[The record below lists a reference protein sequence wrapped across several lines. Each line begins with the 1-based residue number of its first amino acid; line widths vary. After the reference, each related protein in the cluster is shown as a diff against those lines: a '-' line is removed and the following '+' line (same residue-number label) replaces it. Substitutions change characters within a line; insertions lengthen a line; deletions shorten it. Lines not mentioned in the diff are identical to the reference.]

1 MIIKIYYT
9 RDINWKSFAKGG
21 VCRTDKTRTLSCWD
35 LLKRQTVEPC
45 LSLELAELNSG
56 VSALIISAKHG
67 LIIAGGKDG
76 SLSFINEKFEVLSV
90 QKFPSLGKLLHFK
103 VKLVFGDWR
112 KYYFQ

>member
-1 MIIKIYYT
+1 M
-9 RDINWKSFAKGG
+9 NWKSFAKGG

-90 QKFPSLGKLLHFK
+90 QKFPSLGKLF
-103 VKLVFGDWR
+103 
-112 KYYFQ
+112 YFQNF